1 MSFYGGSVFNKET
14 STSHHLSIDNR
25 VSINETKL
33 RTATFL
39 QKLAT
44 IQQLDHLLIQLNV
57 RFDSSS
63 VMVYDGLVIIP
74 ANMLNCT
81 FCRVL

>member
-1 MSFYGGSVFNKET
+1 MSFNGGSVFNKET
-14 STSHHLSIDNR
+14 STSHHLSIANR
-25 VSINETKL
+25 VSISDTKL
-33 RTATFL
+33 RTV
-39 QKLAT
+39 
-44 IQQLDHLLIQLNV
+44 QQLDYLLIQLNV

-63 VMVYDGLVIIP
+63 VMVYGGLVIIP

>member
-1 MSFYGGSVFNKET
+1 MSFNGGSVFNKET
-14 STSHHLSIDNR
+14 STSHHLSTANR
-25 VSINETKL
+25 VSISETKL

-44 IQQLDHLLIQLNV
+44 IQQLDYLLIQLNV

-63 VMVYDGLVIIP
+63 VMVYGGLVIIP

>member
-1 MSFYGGSVFNKET
+1 MSFNGGSVFNKET
-14 STSHHLSIDNR
+14 STSHHLSIANR
-25 VSINETKL
+25 VSISETKL

-44 IQQLDHLLIQLNV
+44 IHQLDYLLIQLNV

-63 VMVYDGLVIIP
+63 VMVYGGLVIIP